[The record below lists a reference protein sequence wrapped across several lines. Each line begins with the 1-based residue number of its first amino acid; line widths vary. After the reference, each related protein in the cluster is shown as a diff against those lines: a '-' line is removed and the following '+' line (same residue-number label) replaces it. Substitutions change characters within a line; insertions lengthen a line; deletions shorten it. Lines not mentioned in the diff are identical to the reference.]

1 MFYKCTIFKKL
12 SVVKNTPK
20 MAKLLTQGGVGGG
33 LGSSENK
40 NIFDPSK
47 IDQKLTFE
55 HSRL

>member
-33 LGSSENK
+33 TRDNGK
-40 NIFDPSK
+40 
-47 IDQKLTFE
+47 QKFF
-55 HSRL
+55 